1 MSKNLTYFVTC
12 LVVLA
17 LVVEDVLLAQ
27 GCFGSGTG
35 SGNGSASAV
44 AGGLSC
50 GGRGS
55 GRVSGVEWC

>member
-1 MSKNLTYFVTC
+1 M
-12 LVVLA
+12 VLA

-35 SGNGSASAV
+35 GGNGSASAV